1 MRRRRWRASKGGRS
15 RRPPKQRRGGGKNYR
30 KHSISKGRKS
40 GNSKLSWKS
49 RKTSQNLCQGY
60 GSSFQDRRRMPSEKM
75 EFKDRLTQK
84 EAEIQSYEREVEK
97 YKEKLAAS
105 EEQKQKRKL
114 EYRREL
120 EKQEKENTTLRE
132 SIHELELD
140 N

>member
-1 MRRRRWRASKGGRS
+1 
-15 RRPPKQRRGGGKNYR
+15 
-30 KHSISKGRKS
+30 
-40 GNSKLSWKS
+40 
-49 RKTSQNLCQGY
+49 
-60 GSSFQDRRRMPSEKM
+60 MPSEKM